1 MSLLPRLAVLLIIVW
16 PALTSSVSAAPDSLG
31 SPDSPPAVSTL
42 PPVESLMAVPEALRQ
57 LVRQRVLPRPGPDRQ
72 LEALADF
79 LLRPEGL
86 GLRYRHDAT
95 LSVAEAFERR
105 EGNCLT
111 FTLVTVA
118 LARELGLKAYGQ
130 DADAVSWHQEGGSV
144 YRTQH
149 VNAGV
154 RIEGRRFSVDIASNQ
169 VITREP
175 PQPIDDARLLAHYY
189 SNRAAELLA
198 AGQLQAALAHAERA
212 LQVDPRHAAAL
223 SNAGV
228 IRARMQDPAGAER
241 EYLRALTIDP
251 RHPGALFNLSELYAR
266 SGRGSLARDAQ
277 ERLRQELQRDP
288 FHHFMLGL
296 QREAA
301 GDPRGALA
309 HFQRA
314 VRLHRHDHRFHF
326 AQARAW
332 IALDRGDRAA
342 RALQIARELSAGEQQ
357 QRYQA
362 KLEGLR
368 ARPAN
373 GPWLHGRRSS

>member
-1 MSLLPRLAVLLIIVW
+1 MNVLSRFSLRLGLCLMCALGLSCITAAAGTEAPGTVQSPPPVQSLLV
-16 PALTSSVSAAPDSLG
+16 
-31 SPDSPPAVSTL
+31 
-42 PPVESLMAVPEALRQ
+42 VPEPLRV
-57 LVRQRVLPRPGPDRQ
+57 LVRQRVMPRPGPARE

-79 LLRPEGL
+79 LLKPDGL

-118 LARELGLKAYGQ
+118 LARELGLQAYGQ
-130 DADAVSWHQEGGSV
+130 DADAVSWHQEGDSV

-169 VITREP
+169 VITREL
-175 PQPIDDARLLAHYY
+175 PQPISDARLLAHYY

-198 AGQLQAALAHAERA
+198 EGQLAAALAHVQRA
-212 LQVDPRHAAAL
+212 LEVDPTHVAAL
-223 SNAGV
+223 SNGGV
-228 IRARMQDPAGAER
+228 IHARMQDTAAAEQAF
-241 EYLRALTIDP
+241 LHALTIEP
-251 RHPGALFNLSELYAR
+251 RHPGALFNLAELYAR
-266 SGRGSLARDAQ
+266 SGRGRLAHDVQA
-277 ERLRQELQRDP
+277 RLEQVLQRDP

-296 QREAA
+296 QRETA
-301 GDPRGALA
+301 GDPRAALA
-309 HFQRA
+309 SFQRA
-314 VRLHRHDHRFHF
+314 ARLHRQDHRFYF

-342 RALQIARELSAGEQQ
+342 HALQIARGLSEGEQQ

-362 KLEGLR
+362 KLDGLR
-368 ARPAN
+368 HRPQN
-373 GPWLHGRRSS
+373 GPWLQGRRSS